1 MEEMQQEIQQGP
13 GTGTQYG
20 AGQEAAKAQQPV
32 EAQQPEGPGNIEA
45 MQELKTPHGTIGNFG
60 LRCITGAVYIL
71 VLAGFFALK
80 IFLSDLFFDALIL
93 LFAVVG
99 TWEMTRAFKGKLHA
113 SQVTIVMVFS
123 AIVILT
129 YAVSDFIFQDVLEV
143 KLPDSGVSEET
154 IRSLVGRNYALH
166 ITFVAILAGVSVLL
180 GLLVFAHGQV
190 SLESTGCAMLCYV
203 YPTFLLLVLSI
214 CNHLQSYSELAV
226 MFVFIVAPAS
236 DAMAYFFGK
245 LFGKKLP
252 LKMAPSISPK
262 KTVIGG
268 FGGLIGG
275 AIGAVIIFF
284 MYYGLMRLD
293 DLGVTA
299 QVIRNMSVTPLNLI
313 FFIGLG
319 VVTSAFSQFGDLVE
333 SAIKRKIG
341 IKDMGKILPG
351 HGGILDR
358 IDSALYAGLIVCLV
372 MVLRLMFVG

>member
-1 MEEMQQEIQQGP
+1 MEETQQETQQSL
-13 GTGTQYG
+13 
-20 AGQEAAKAQQPV
+20 QEPQPLP
-32 EAQQPEGPGNIEA
+32 QGKGGKKLGN
-45 MQELKTPHGTIGNFG
+45 LG

-71 VLAGFFALK
+71 VLAAFFALK
-80 IFLSDLFFDALIL
+80 IFVSDLFFDALIL
-93 LFAVVG
+93 AFTVVG

-113 SQVTIVMVFS
+113 SQVTIVMIFS
-123 AIVILT
+123 AAVIIT
-129 YAVSDFIFQDVLEV
+129 YAVADFVFQDLLEV
-143 KLPDSGVSEET
+143 KLPDNGGIFDESGGLNEDV
-154 IRSLVGRNYALH
+154 IRTLVGRNYALH
-166 ITFVAILAGVSVLL
+166 ITFVVILAGISVLL
-180 GLLVFAHGQV
+180 ALLVFAHGQV
-190 SLESTGCAMLCYV
+190 TLESTGCAMLCYV
-203 YPTFLLLVLSI
+203 YPSFLLLVLSI

-226 MFVFIVAPAS
+226 MFVFIVAPSS
-236 DAMAYFFGK
+236 DALAYFFGK

-252 LKMAPSISPK
+252 LKMAPGISPK

-284 MYYGLMRLD
+284 MYYGIMWLD
-293 DLGVTA
+293 DVGVTA
-299 QVIRNMSVTPLNLI
+299 QIIRNMSITPLNLI

-333 SAIKRKIG
+333 SAIKRKLA

-372 MVLRLMFVG
+372 MVLRLMIVG